1 MIYIIRGQDER
12 SCLAEIFRGME
23 GIDKIDFSKSKW
35 SPENEIYL
43 MSIIEG
49 IKENYPQ
56 IDLEEELRES
66 GYSFENLLDSKI
78 IVSFMKKLNE
88 KYPD

>member
-1 MIYIIRGQDER
+1 
-12 SCLAEIFRGME
+12 ME
-23 GIDKIDFSKSKW
+23 GIERIDLSKSKW

-43 MSIIEG
+43 ISVIDG
-49 IKENYPQ
+49 IKDNYPQ
-56 IDLEEELRES
+56 IDLEEELKES
-66 GYSFENLLDSKI
+66 GYSITDLTDSKK

>member
-1 MIYIIRGQDER
+1 
-12 SCLAEIFRGME
+12 ME
-23 GIDKIDFSKSKW
+23 GIEGIDLSKSKW

-43 MSIIEG
+43 MSVVEG

-56 IDLEEELRES
+56 IDLEEELKES
-66 GYSFENLLDSKI
+66 GYSINDLTDSDK

>member
-1 MIYIIRGQDER
+1 
-12 SCLAEIFRGME
+12 ME
-23 GIDKIDFSKSKW
+23 GIEEIDLSKSKW
-35 SPENEIYL
+35 NPENEIYL
-43 MSIIEG
+43 MSIVEG

-56 IDLEEELRES
+56 IDLDEELKES
-66 GYSFENLLDSKI
+66 GYSIDELADSKI

>member
-1 MIYIIRGQDER
+1 
-12 SCLAEIFRGME
+12 ME
-23 GIDKIDFSKSKW
+23 GIERIDLSKSKW

-56 IDLEEELRES
+56 IDLEEELKES
-66 GYSFENLLDSKI
+66 GYSITDLTDSKK

>member
-1 MIYIIRGQDER
+1 
-12 SCLAEIFRGME
+12 ME
-23 GIDKIDFSKSKW
+23 GIEEIDLSKSKW
-35 SPENEIYL
+35 NPENEIYL
-43 MSIIEG
+43 MSVVEG

-56 IDLEEELRES
+56 IDLDEELKES
-66 GYSFENLLDSKI
+66 GYSIDELADSKI

>member
-1 MIYIIRGQDER
+1 
-12 SCLAEIFRGME
+12 ME
-23 GIDKIDFSKSKW
+23 GIERIDLSKSKW

-43 MSIIEG
+43 ISVIEG

-56 IDLEEELRES
+56 IDLEEELKES
-66 GYSFENLLDSKI
+66 CYSITDLTDSKK

>member
-1 MIYIIRGQDER
+1 
-12 SCLAEIFRGME
+12 ME
-23 GIDKIDFSKSKW
+23 GIERIDLSKSKW

-43 MSIIEG
+43 ISVIEG
-49 IKENYPQ
+49 IKDNYPQ
-56 IDLEEELRES
+56 IDLEEELKES
-66 GYSFENLLDSKI
+66 GYSITDLTDSKK

>member
-1 MIYIIRGQDER
+1 
-12 SCLAEIFRGME
+12 ME
-23 GIDKIDFSKSKW
+23 GIERIDLSKSKW

-43 MSIIEG
+43 ISVIEG

-56 IDLEEELRES
+56 IDLEEELKES
-66 GYSFENLLDSKI
+66 GYSITDLTDSKK

>member
-1 MIYIIRGQDER
+1 
-12 SCLAEIFRGME
+12 ME
-23 GIDKIDFSKSKW
+23 GIERIDLSKSKW

-49 IKENYPQ
+49 IKDNYPQ
-56 IDLEEELRES
+56 IDLEEELKES
-66 GYSFENLLDSKI
+66 GYSITDLTDSKK

>member
-1 MIYIIRGQDER
+1 
-12 SCLAEIFRGME
+12 ME
-23 GIDKIDFSKSKW
+23 GIEGIDLSKSKW

-43 MSIIEG
+43 MSIVEG
-49 IKENYPQ
+49 IKANYPNV
-56 IDLEEELRES
+56 DLETELKEN
-66 GYSFENLLDSKI
+66 GYSIEDLSDSKK

>member
-1 MIYIIRGQDER
+1 
-12 SCLAEIFRGME
+12 ME
-23 GIDKIDFSKSKW
+23 GIERIDLSKSKW

-43 MSIIEG
+43 ISVIEG
-49 IKENYPQ
+49 IKDNYPQ
-56 IDLEEELRES
+56 IDLEEELKES
-66 GYSFENLLDSKI
+66 GYSITDLTDSNK

>member
-1 MIYIIRGQDER
+1 
-12 SCLAEIFRGME
+12 ME
-23 GIDKIDFSKSKW
+23 GIKEIDLSKSKW
-35 SPENEIYL
+35 NPENEIYL
-43 MSIIEG
+43 RSIVEG

-56 IDLEEELRES
+56 IDLDEELKES
-66 GYSFENLLDSKI
+66 GYSIDELADSKI

>member
-1 MIYIIRGQDER
+1 
-12 SCLAEIFRGME
+12 ME
-23 GIDKIDFSKSKW
+23 GIERIDLSKSKW

-43 MSIIEG
+43 ISVIEG
-49 IKENYPQ
+49 IKDNYPQ
-56 IDLEEELRES
+56 IDLEEELKES
-66 GYSFENLLDSKI
+66 GYSITDLTNSKK

>member
-1 MIYIIRGQDER
+1 
-12 SCLAEIFRGME
+12 ME
-23 GIDKIDFSKSKW
+23 GIEEIDLSKSKW
-35 SPENEIYL
+35 NPENEIYL
-43 MSIIEG
+43 MSVVEG

-56 IDLEEELRES
+56 IDLDEELKES
-66 GYSFENLLDSKI
+66 GYSIDELSDSKI

>member
-1 MIYIIRGQDER
+1 
-12 SCLAEIFRGME
+12 ME
-23 GIDKIDFSKSKW
+23 GIEEIDLSKSKW

-43 MSIIEG
+43 MSVVEG

-56 IDLEEELRES
+56 IDLDEELKES
-66 GYSFENLLDSKI
+66 GYSIDELADSKI

>member
-1 MIYIIRGQDER
+1 
-12 SCLAEIFRGME
+12 ME
-23 GIDKIDFSKSKW
+23 GIEEIDLSKSKW

-43 MSIIEG
+43 MSVIEG

-56 IDLEEELRES
+56 IDLDEELKES
-66 GYSFENLLDSKI
+66 GYSIDELADSKI

>member
-1 MIYIIRGQDER
+1 
-12 SCLAEIFRGME
+12 ME
-23 GIDKIDFSKSKW
+23 GIEGIDLSKSKW

-43 MSIIEG
+43 ISVIEG
-49 IKENYPQ
+49 IKDNYPQ
-56 IDLEEELRES
+56 IDLEEELKES
-66 GYSFENLLDSKI
+66 GYSITDLTDSKK

>member
-1 MIYIIRGQDER
+1 
-12 SCLAEIFRGME
+12 ME
-23 GIDKIDFSKSKW
+23 GIERIDLSKSKW

-43 MSIIEG
+43 ISVIEG
-49 IKENYPQ
+49 IKDNYPQ

-66 GYSFENLLDSKI
+66 GYSVENLSDSKI